1 MSLANSR
8 ASELTREDVI
18 DAAAELVAERGY
30 AGLSMRALAQRCGVA
45 TMTLYRHVRTKEDL
59 LGALADRVL
68 GELELPAPDTLTWQ
82 EQLATVFRSV
92 HDLLLEHPD
101 LVEIAAR
108 QHVAGEAAYRGAEV
122 VLDALRRAGIEGESA
137 ASAFATLF
145 AFTLGFTQQQLQA
158 SGPGAGLAQRR
169 AVLERLPVDDFENLS
184 RLGGVFLLRQSD
196 RHFEDGL
203 DLIIRGL
210 ERPSG
215 DRARRRKGGP

>member
-1 MSLANSR
+1 MSGVANSR

-68 GELELPAPDTLTWQ
+68 GGLELPAPGTLTWQ

-92 HDLLLEHPD
+92 YDLLLAHPD

-122 VLDALRRAGIEGESA
+122 VLDALRRGGIEGESA

-145 AFTLGFTQQQLQA
+145 AFTLGFVQQQLQ
-158 SGPGAGLAQRR
+158 SGAPGASLTQRQ
-169 AVLERLPVDDFENLS
+169 AVLERLPVDDFENLT
-184 RLGGVFLLRQSD
+184 RLGGVFLLRHSD

-203 DLIIRGL
+203 DLIIGGL
-210 ERPSG
+210 ERQSG
-215 DRARRRKGGP
+215 DRAEGGS

>member
-1 MSLANSR
+1 MGVVTNSR

-59 LGALADRVL
+59 LGALTDRVL
-68 GELELPAPDTLTWQ
+68 AELELPGPGALTWQ
-82 EQLATVFRSV
+82 EQLAMVFRSV

-101 LVEIAAR
+101 VVEIAVT

-137 ASAFATLF
+137 ASAFAALF

-158 SGPGAGLAQRR
+158 SGPDAGLAHRQ
-169 AVLERLPVDDFENLS
+169 AVLQRLPVDDYENLS
-184 RLGGVFLLRQSD
+184 RLGGVFLLRHSD
-196 RHFEDGL
+196 RHFDDGL

-210 ERPSG
+210 ANKAKN
-215 DRARRRKGGP
+215 RAKGQR

>member
-1 MSLANSR
+1 
-8 ASELTREDVI
+8 
-18 DAAAELVAERGY
+18 
-30 AGLSMRALAQRCGVA
+30 
-45 TMTLYRHVRTKEDL
+45 
-59 LGALADRVL
+59 VL
-68 GELELPAPDTLTWQ
+68 GELELPAPDTLSWQ
-82 EQLATVFRSV
+82 EQLAMVFRSV

-122 VLDALRRAGIEGESA
+122 VLDALRRGGIEGESA
-137 ASAFATLF
+137 ASAFATLL

-184 RLGGVFLLRQSD
+184 RLGGVFLLRHSD

-210 ERPSG
+210 ERQSG